1 MSPGLLNVASRDYF
15 FLFKFCI
22 FIFKL
27 LNVN

>member
-1 MSPGLLNVASRDYF
+1 MSPGLFNAASRDF